1 MTFDRRRG
9 ELKGSLSAPPT
20 FTQLSTVT
28 TNLLNLTD
36 TTCISSVKTDSSA
49 VFCELFMRTA

>member
-36 TTCISSVKTDSSA
+36 TTWEVST
-49 VFCELFMRTA
+49 VF

>member
-36 TTCISSVKTDSSA
+36 TTMTRVLKLVD
-49 VFCELFMRTA
+49 